1 MPTPREARP
10 EDATRMARNLA
21 ILAREILAMA
31 KGNTPSIEDL
41 EAVADDA
48 FNLAKALDGG
58 WLESDYA
65 PRPD

>member
-1 MPTPREARP
+1 
-10 EDATRMARNLA
+10 MARNLA